1 MTAVTA
7 QYRDAASWLDFTETK
22 DIVLAEFQASKG
34 CETMTTQKTRTVQG
48 QIMISELL
56 FHLKL

>member
-1 MTAVTA
+1 MTAVTV

-48 QIMISELL
+48 
-56 FHLKL
+56 

>member
-1 MTAVTA
+1 MTAVTV

-22 DIVLAEFQASKG
+22 DIVLAEFQG